1 METLPPPVTV
11 GDYPIGTVCP
21 YAGILNQDDLATAGW
36 LYCNGTAVSRTTY
49 ANLFALLGTAFG
61 NGDGVSTFDLPDL
74 RGIVARGADN
84 GAGVD
89 PDAASRV
96 ASAPG
101 GNTGAVVGS
110 LQTCATRKPVAGY
123 AAVEGGDHTHTV
135 NHVPTENSSYAVAGP
150 EQAIWNEA
158 SADTGSAGA
167 HSHNVVGGDQET
179 VPVNAYVYYLI
190 KFDDVNDASGV
201 S

>member
-21 YAGILNQDDLATAGW
+21 YASILNQDQLATAGW
-36 LYCNGTAVSRTTY
+36 LYCDGAAVSRTTY
-49 ANLFALLGTAFG
+49 ANLFAVIGTAFG

-96 ASAPG
+96 VSAPG

-110 LQTCATRKPVAGY
+110 LQACATRKPTAGY
-123 AAVEGGDHTHTV
+123 TAASTGDHTHNV
-135 NHVPTENSSYAVAGP
+135 NHVPNDYSSYAMAGS
-150 EQAIWNEA
+150 EQSIWNSG
-158 SADTGSAGA
+158 SADTSSAGA
-167 HSHNVVGGDQET
+167 HSHDITGGDQET
-179 VPVNAYVYYLI
+179 VPVNAYVYYLV
-190 KFDDVNDASGV
+190 KFADVSDV